1 VVRDEPG
8 GTVNRLRANDTCWC
22 GSRTKFKRCHGDH
35 ERFRRKPVQPGHVGP
50 VRSVPASI
58 ARPPYV
64 GDRVRGPRR
73 PQVFDADGIDRMRA
87 AGRVAAEVLLTTGR
101 AVRPGVTTDELDR
114 IAHETYVALGSYP
127 STLGYGTYTKSICTS
142 VNEVVCHGIPDDRP
156 LEEGDIVN
164 LDVTAYVD
172 GVHGDTSATF
182 AVGPIDEPTDAL
194 VRTTCEATLRGI
206 AAVAPGRELRAI
218 GRAIEAYALP
228 RGYGV
233 VRDYGG
239 HGIGEVFH
247 ADPHIH
253 HVEVRED
260 TMRFVPGMCFTV
272 EPMLTAGTH
281 RHEDWDDGWTVVTE
295 DRLPSAQFEHT
306 IAVTEDGI
314 EVLTVTADGGSA
326 VRWPN
331 A

>member
-1 VVRDEPG
+1 MR
-8 GTVNRLRANDTCWC
+8 TVPPT
-22 GSRTKFKRCHGDH
+22 
-35 ERFRRKPVQPGHVGP
+35 
-50 VRSVPASI
+50 I

-64 GDRVRGPRR
+64 GGGHREGKAL
-73 PQVFDADGIDRMRA
+73 QVFDAAGLERMRA
-87 AGRVAAEVLLTTGR
+87 AGRAAAEVLLVTGR
-101 AVRPGVTTDELDR
+101 AVRPGVTTDELDA
-114 IAHETYVALGSYP
+114 IAHETYVRLGVYP

-164 LDVTAYVD
+164 VDVTAFVG

-182 AVGPIDEPTDAL
+182 AVGGPDAL
-194 VRTTCEATLRGI
+194 DTATAGLVATTCEATMRGI
-206 AAVAPGRELRAI
+206 GAVGPGRELREI
-218 GRAIEAYALP
+218 GRAIERFATA

-239 HGIGEVFH
+239 HGIGEIFH
-247 ADPHIH
+247 AAPHVH
-253 HVEVRED
+253 HVEVRHD
-260 TMRFVPGMCFTV
+260 TLRLVPGMCLTV
-272 EPMLTAGTH
+272 EPMITAGTFE
-281 RHEDWDDGWTVVTE
+281 HEEWDDGWTVVTT

-306 IAVTEDGI
+306 VAVTDDGV
-314 EVLTVTADGGSA
+314 EVLTVTADGETA

>member
-1 VVRDEPG
+1 M
-8 GTVNRLRANDTCWC
+8 RAVP
-22 GSRTKFKRCHGDH
+22 SSI
-35 ERFRRKPVQPGHVGP
+35 ERPQ
-50 VRSVPASI
+50 
-58 ARPPYV
+58 YV
-64 GDRVRGPRR
+64 GDLVRSLRR
-73 PQVFDADGIDRMRA
+73 SQIFDTTGLERMRV
-87 AGRVAAEVLLTTGR
+87 AGRIAAEVLLATGR
-101 AVRPGVTTDELDR
+101 AVRPGVTTDDLDG
-114 IAHETYVALGSYP
+114 IAHDTYISLGAYP

-156 LEEGDIVN
+156 LQPGDIVN
-164 LDVTAYVD
+164 VDVTAYVD

-182 AVGPIDEPTDAL
+182 AVGELDDPTEAL
-194 VRTTCEATLRGI
+194 VRTTCEATLHGI
-206 AAVAPGRELRAI
+206 SAAGPGRELRVI
-218 GRAIEAYALP
+218 GRAIETYALA

-253 HVEVRED
+253 HVEVRDD
-260 TMRFVPGMCFTV
+260 TMQLVPGMCFTV

-281 RHEDWDDGWTVVTE
+281 RHEDWADGWTVVTE

-306 IAVTEDGI
+306 VAVTDDGVEI
-314 EVLTVTADGGSA
+314 LTVTAGGDTA

-331 A
+331 ACHPPDAALHDGDAP